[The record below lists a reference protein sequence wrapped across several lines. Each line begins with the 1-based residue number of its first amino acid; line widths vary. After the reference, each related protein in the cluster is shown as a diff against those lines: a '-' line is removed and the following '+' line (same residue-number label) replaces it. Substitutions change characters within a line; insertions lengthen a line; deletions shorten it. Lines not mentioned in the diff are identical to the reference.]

1 MELKQERG
9 NRMSKKTAVYG
20 MLIALA
26 FLLSYVET
34 LIPFSFPIPGIK
46 LGLANLVVLVALYS
60 LGIRGAFAVSM
71 VRILLSGLTFSSLS
85 VMLYSLSGG
94 LLSFFVMAAVRHSAS
109 FSITGVSVLGGV
121 AHNLGQLSVAVW
133 VVKSPAL
140 LFYLPALLIAGT
152 VAGALIGLLG
162 GLVTERIRPFLRLEH
177 GADSLGEKTD

>member
-1 MELKQERG
+1 
-9 NRMSKKTAVYG
+9 MSKKTAVYG

-109 FSITGVSVLGGV
+109 FSINGVSVLGGV

-162 GLVTERIRPFLRLEH
+162 GLVTERIRPF